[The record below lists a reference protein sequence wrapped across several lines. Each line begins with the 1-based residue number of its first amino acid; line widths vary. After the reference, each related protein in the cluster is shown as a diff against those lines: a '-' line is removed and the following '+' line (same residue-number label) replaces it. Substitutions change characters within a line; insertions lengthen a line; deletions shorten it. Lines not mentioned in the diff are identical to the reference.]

1 MVLVVVEVW
10 YIILVEV
17 NFILV
22 IFYYYELFLFVRCVV
37 DEKIIMFNL
46 DIIIIFFFLILEK
59 KSCMLRYRKYLFLK
73 VEICLI
79 FFIVYLVIL
88 NNYKDNFDYID
99 C

>member
-17 NFILV
+17 YFILV

-46 DIIIIFFFLILEK
+46 DIIIIFFF
-59 KSCMLRYRKYLFLK
+59 F
-73 VEICLI
+73 
-79 FFIVYLVIL
+79 
-88 NNYKDNFDYID
+88 
-99 C
+99 